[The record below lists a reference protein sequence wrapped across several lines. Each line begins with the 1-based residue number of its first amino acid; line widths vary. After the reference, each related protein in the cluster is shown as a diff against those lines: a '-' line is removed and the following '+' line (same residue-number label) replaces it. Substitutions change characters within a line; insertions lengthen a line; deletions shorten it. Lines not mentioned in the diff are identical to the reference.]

1 MLNSHKIQDIDMK
14 KITLLCLLLWMTLYT
29 VQAQRRQTIDQ
40 LTNEIIQRSVE
51 KYKQMADHLKDGEI
65 PCTYENNQFR
75 PSDIYWWCSGF
86 YPGTLWYLYEY
97 SHDESV
103 RILAEKYTSL
113 LSSLQYKTTDH
124 DIGFQLFCS
133 FGNGYR
139 LTNNPDYL
147 MVLFQGAHSLSKRF
161 NSMVGCTRSWDH
173 KQWHFPVI
181 IDNMMNL
188 ELLMWVGNRFN
199 DNYLKTIAITHA
211 NTTLRNH
218 IRPDGSSF
226 HLVDYDP
233 LSGDVLKKQ
242 TVQGYSDVSK
252 WARGQAWALYG
263 FTMMYRMT
271 QSTAYLKEAEKLA
284 DLLIPLLPA
293 DGIPYW
299 DYDSPKI
306 PDDYRDASAAS
317 IMASALVELSNYVPK
332 KSSIYRDIAEK
343 QIRTLASSKYF
354 SEKETNGFFLL
365 KHSVGNKPGNSEVD
379 VPLTY
384 TDYYFIEA
392 LLRLNEVR

>member
-1 MLNSHKIQDIDMK
+1 MR
-14 KITLLCLLLWMTLYT
+14 KITFICLLSWVGLST
-29 VQAQRRQTIDQ
+29 VQADKKQTIDQ
-40 LTNEIIQRSVE
+40 LTNDIIRRSIVQ
-51 KYKQMADHLKDGEI
+51 YKQMATQLKDGEI
-65 PCTYENNQFR
+65 PCTYENTKFK
-75 PSDIYWWCSGF
+75 PSNISWWCSGF

-103 RILAEKYTSL
+103 KRLAEKYTSL
-113 LSSLQYKTTDH
+113 LSSLQYKMTDH

-133 FGNGYR
+133 FGNGFR
-139 LTNNPDYL
+139 LTGNPDYL
-147 MVLFQGAHSLSKRF
+147 SILHQGAFSLSKRF
-161 NSMVGCTRSWDH
+161 NPVVGCTRSWNH
-173 KQWHFPVI
+173 KQWNFPVI

-188 ELLMWVGNRFN
+188 ELLMWTGERFN

-233 LSGDVLKKQ
+233 LNGEICKKQ
-242 TVQGYSDVSK
+242 TVQGYSDSSK

-271 QSTAYLKEAEKLA
+271 QSDAYLKEAGKLA
-284 DLLIPLLPA
+284 DLLLPLLPS

-306 PDDYRDASAAS
+306 PDDYRDASAAA
-317 IMASALVELSNYVPK
+317 IMASALVELSNYIPG
-332 KSSIYRDIAEK
+332 KSSQYRDMAER
-343 QIRTLASSKYF
+343 QIRTLASPEYF
-354 SEKETNGFFLL
+354 AEKGTNGSFLL
-365 KHSVGNKPGNSEVD
+365 KHSVGNRPGNIEVD

-392 LLRLNEVR
+392 LLRLNKVR